1 MRISDGSSDVCSS
14 DLFKVQANMD
24 PAHRDRVAFVRVSSG
39 KFERG
44 MRLKVSR
51 TGKEIRPNN
60 VVSFLSQRREL
71 LDLAY
76 VGDVIGIPN
85 PAVLTLGDAL
95 PQGENLQFTGLDRKS
110 VV

>member
-1 MRISDGSSDVCSS
+1 MQPDEPKFSGVV
-14 DLFKVQANMD
+14 FKVQANMD

-39 KFERG
+39 EFNRG

-71 LDLAY
+71 VEQAY
-76 VGDVIGIPN
+76 AANAKVIQIIGQMIDK
-85 PAVLTLGDAL
+85 LM
-95 PQGENLQFTGLDRKS
+95 EM
-110 VV
+110 